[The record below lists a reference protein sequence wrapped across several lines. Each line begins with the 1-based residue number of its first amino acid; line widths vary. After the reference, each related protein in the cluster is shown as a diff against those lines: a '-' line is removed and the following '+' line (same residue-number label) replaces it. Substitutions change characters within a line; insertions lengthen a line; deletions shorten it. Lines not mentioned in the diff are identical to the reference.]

1 MRPHRVYSPA
11 MSAATTAALPAL
23 RRSLRILCLW
33 MPLGAL
39 PGTEAASAQYRFGI
53 AFGGAGMVGVVAEYR
68 WERQG
73 LELQAGTWRFR
84 DLSLS
89 LTGKQY
95 IGSYAVEP
103 YAGFGL
109 WGIVAGAREG
119 TGYGLI
125 ARFPVGMDWRF
136 ASNHAL
142 GGALYLNRALAVK
155 RPDPQDRRPPRGV
168 LIPLPELSYRWQPR
182 S

>member
-84 DLSLS
+84 DLSAALCTS
-89 LTGKQY
+89 TG
-95 IGSYAVEP
+95 
-103 YAGFGL
+103 
-109 WGIVAGAREG
+109 R
-119 TGYGLI
+119 
-125 ARFPVGMDWRF
+125 WR
-136 ASNHAL
+136 SS
-142 GGALYLNRALAVK
+142 GRT
-155 RPDPQDRRPPRGV
+155 RRTGV
-168 LIPLPELSYRWQPR
+168 LRAES
-182 S
+182 